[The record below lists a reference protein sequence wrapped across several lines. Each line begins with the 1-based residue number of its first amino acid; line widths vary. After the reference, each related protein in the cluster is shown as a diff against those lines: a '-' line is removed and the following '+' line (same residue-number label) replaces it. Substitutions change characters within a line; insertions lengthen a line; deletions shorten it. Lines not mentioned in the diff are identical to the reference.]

1 MALDSKDG
9 KTGLIA
15 SAASREALEKCINEY
30 FFSANGMSIT
40 ETGQIYSK
48 NKGRC
53 LEAYRAYKKG
63 QRWRFEIIY
72 DKEMRIA
79 INGN

>member
-15 SAASREALEKCINEY
+15 SASSKELLEKCINEY
-30 FFSANGMSIT
+30 FFSDGGMTIT
-40 ETGQIYSK
+40 ETGEIFSR
-48 NKGRC
+48 NKGKC
-53 LEAYRAYKKG
+53 LNAYRAYKKG

-72 DKEMRIA
+72 GM
-79 INGN
+79 